1 MATAT
6 VLATSITPPM
16 TAAISAEDKDLNEN
30 KTVATKKIYVYPYQ
44 MNFNKTGFSYVGR
57 GLWAEGFQNPYNY
70 NPYQVGILIGH
81 CRDSD

>member
-44 MNFNKTGFSYVGR
+44 MNFIMTGFHT
-57 GLWAEGFQNPYNY
+57 WALGPRVSKSLQ
-70 NPYQVGILIGH
+70 L
-81 CRDSD
+81 